1 MYATKSELLSKVIKI
16 IPYPDQMTDFDL
28 MLHDQ
33 IRFTWRSVR
42 FRVSLSGMVEEV
54 NDGFLRGSNISLL
67 LEALIKS
74 DK

>member
-1 MYATKSELLSKVIKI
+1 MYTKSELLSKVIKV
-16 IPYPDQMTDFDL
+16 IPYPDQMSDFDL
-28 MLHDQ
+28 MLHEQ

-54 NDGFLRGSNISLL
+54 NDVFLSGSNVSIL